1 MKAGWHI
8 DAAKMRG
15 SPSHHSTG
23 RQPATRLAAC

>member
-15 SPSHHSTG
+15 SPSHHSTRTKMLRIFAG
-23 RQPATRLAAC
+23 